1 MCSNDV
7 EIEYLQEKVNAM
19 SSALMTTEYKKDTG
33 GLDPSIP
40 TDAERI
46 FVESCDDLNF
56 SECAYLEDK
65 GSAQTDSEN
74 GERWVLCW
82 ARMPKTEV

>member
-1 MCSNDV
+1 
-7 EIEYLQEKVNAM
+7 
-19 SSALMTTEYKKDTG
+19 MTTEHKKDISG
-33 GLDPSIP
+33 RDPSIP

-46 FVESCDDLNF
+46 FIESCDDLNF
-56 SECAYLEDK
+56 SECAYLEDR
-65 GSAQTDSEN
+65 GSAETDLET